1 MLGPKFFSYAIRDV
15 RIMALRIHYHM
26 DLFITQIAYA
36 DDKMG
41 IIVCKNVYELHIEV
55 DKLLALP
62 GYQSYV

>member
-1 MLGPKFFSYAIRDV
+1 
-15 RIMALRIHYHM
+15 M

-36 DDKMG
+36 DDRME
-41 IIVCKNVYELHIEV
+41 IIDIKNEYELHIAV